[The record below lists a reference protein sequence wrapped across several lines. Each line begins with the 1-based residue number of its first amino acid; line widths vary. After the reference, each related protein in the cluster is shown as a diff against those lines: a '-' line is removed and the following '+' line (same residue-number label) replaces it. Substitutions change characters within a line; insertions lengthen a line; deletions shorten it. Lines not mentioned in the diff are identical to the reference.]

1 MPPGAAARSQ
11 IPVMIS
17 ISSLLL
23 LLLAWVL
30 LLAWRGEFAARV
42 LIIGTSP
49 LAHQLVAEMNG
60 RRRVRHRVTA
70 GGGAP
75 GSVAGPVAGG
85 PGGGASARGPV
96 SRRGAPPP
104 PPAARAGL

>member
-70 GGGAP
+70 GGGES
-75 GSVAGPVAGG
+75 GSGGGAVGGVEAGG
-85 PGGGASARGPV
+85 PRPARL
-96 SRRGAPPP
+96 APPP
-104 PPAARAGL
+104 DRPP